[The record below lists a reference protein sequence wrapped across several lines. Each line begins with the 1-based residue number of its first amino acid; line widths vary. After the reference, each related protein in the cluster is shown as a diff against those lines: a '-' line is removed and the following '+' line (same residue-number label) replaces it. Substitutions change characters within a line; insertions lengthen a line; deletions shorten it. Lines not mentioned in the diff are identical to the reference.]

1 MCFYVNFKK
10 LNCGRYTHKAYFFME
25 ISTLLSICPQWN
37 DYTIKIKFVKVVPI
51 EIVTFHMTNGCSSSL
66 LASIQDS
73 QIGRFGMSSL
83 QVSEQQLG
91 FCLCYFAFL
100 SKHNLQVVLPF
111 PLLYSSFEHMRFLLF
126 PSKQQVFEFLQ
137 KPSIFRV
144 SHYQVLSEQEVSRSV
159 AVFRSPPTV
168 IQ

>member
-100 SKHNLQVVLPF
+100 SKHNLQVVPPF
-111 PLLYSSFEHMRFLLF
+111 PLLYSSLKHMRFLVF
-126 PSKQQVFEFLQ
+126 PSKQLGRSLNFCRNPRFSE
-137 KPSIFRV
+137 S
-144 SHYQVLSEQEVSRSV
+144 LSLLG
-159 AVFRSPPTV
+159 FK
-168 IQ
+168 